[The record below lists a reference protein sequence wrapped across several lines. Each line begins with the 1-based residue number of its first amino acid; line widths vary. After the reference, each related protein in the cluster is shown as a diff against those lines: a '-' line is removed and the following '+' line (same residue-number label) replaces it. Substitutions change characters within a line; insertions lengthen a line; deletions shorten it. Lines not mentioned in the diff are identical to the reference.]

1 MTAVVAL
8 IPMTA
13 QGSGSADLDGAHDP
27 QMMAGQAVGL
37 SISRA
42 VLTED
47 FRHLQAV
54 GGSQPLS
61 GLGNWGGLIERR
73 GDLGQIQPAHMQID
87 SGRDRGSMA
96 QQQLDMVE
104 ARSGF
109 NQVRGKAVPQGMHA
123 SRFGD
128 AGPFF
133 GLVEELLYRI
143 GGEVIIGSHPLEQPL
158 LGTIFSPVLP

>member
-8 IPMTA
+8 IPMAA
-13 QGSGSADLDGAHDP
+13 QGRGSADLDGAHDP
-27 QMMAGQAVGL
+27 QMIAGQPVGL

-54 GGSQPLS
+54 GGSQPLA
-61 GLGNWGGLIERR
+61 GLRDRWGGLIERR

-87 SGRDRGSMA
+87 GGRGRGSMA

-104 ARSGF
+104 TRSGL
-109 NQVRGKAVPQGMHA
+109 NQMRGKAVPQGMHA
-123 SRFGD
+123 GRFGD
-128 AGPFF
+128 AGPFL

-143 GGEVIIGSHPLEQPL
+143 GGEVVIGSHP
-158 LGTIFSPVLP
+158 FK

>member
-8 IPMTA
+8 ILMAA
-13 QGSGSADLDGAHDP
+13 QGRGSADLDGAHDP

-54 GGSQPLS
+54 GGSQPRT
-61 GLGNWGGLIERR
+61 GLRDRRGGVIERR
-73 GDLGQIQPAHMQID
+73 GDLGQIQPAHLQID
-87 SGRDRGSMA
+87 GGRGRGSMA

-104 ARSGF
+104 TRSGF
-109 NQVRGKAVPQGMHA
+109 NQMRGKAVSQRMDAG
-123 SRFGD
+123 RFGD
-128 AGPFF
+128 AGPFL
-133 GLVEELLYRI
+133 GLVEELLYRM
-143 GGEVIIGSHPLEQPL
+143 GREVVIGSHPFE
-158 LGTIFSPVLP
+158 